1 MIAYMEGIIT
11 DADET
16 GVVLECGQIG
26 YYILMSQRDLGM
38 VASGQQIKI
47 YTWLNVREDALVLFG
62 FLTRDDR
69 RMFRLLLN
77 VSGIGPKGAI
87 GILSALTADEIR
99 YAVLSDDAKAISTA
113 PGIGT
118 KTARKLILELKDKF
132 SLDDLSGGIP
142 SPGMPAAASAAV
154 SSAAGDAVAALTA
167 LGYSSQDALRAVK
180 QVADA
185 DSLSTEQILK
195 KALKFIF

>member
-11 DADET
+11 DADEA

-38 VASGQQIKI
+38 VSSGQQIKI

-99 YAVLSDDAKAISTA
+99 YAVLSDDAKTIATA

-132 SLDDLSGGIP
+132 SLDDLSGRFP
-142 SPGMPAAASAAV
+142 SSGTPAAATASV